1 MDNAPQDHFPDFVTD
16 SDATRRTPAPGSSTV
31 SAGWRPNPRRILWP
45 FLLTLVVVAGT
56 WTPPGELRDA
66 ATRDPVVG
74 MRLVYSDVHI
84 WFAPWFDLLDTLSI
98 LTLPQHWGV
107 VVSMVLGHIG
117 ARLWRVTRRGVRWRA
132 GREALLAAASM
143 GGLLLVYATALLVP
157 RPMARLVVFDADV
170 LVLDVHG
177 HSTPAYDG
185 RSGFTPWWQRRW
197 LERAGFHAAYLTDH
211 LSADTRASLAREQR
225 AALARNPATAGQGV
239 VLLPGVEL
247 QAKGQPVAVL
257 SMSPA
262 DSAWVTA
269 GDVLAGPT
277 LRAANGT
284 SPVIVHK
291 IPSDLSQV
299 AGPADA
305 VAPAVTAIEIANGD
319 PRGLAQALR
328 EHDRIVRI
336 ADSLDLALVSASNH
350 HGWGS
355 TAAAWTLL
363 RLPGWQRL
371 SPDALATSIEE
382 TLRTKRRRAT
392 RVVERRTPELQAGP
406 QLIALVPLMLYELNA
421 TLSPSQRL
429 SWICW
434 IWALFHFGPLVV
446 AWFRGR
452 RVLRSTA

>member
-1 MDNAPQDHFPDFVTD
+1 MTD

-98 LTLPQHWGV
+98 LTLPQHWA
-107 VVSMVLGHIG
+107 VLGSVILAHAV
-117 ARLWRVTRRGVRWRA
+117 ARTWRVRRRGVRWRT
-132 GREALLAAASM
+132 GRELLLAAASI

-157 RPMARLVVFDADV
+157 RPMARLVVFDPDV

-177 HSTPAYDG
+177 HTTPAHDG

-211 LSADTRASLAREQR
+211 LSGETRDSLFRRQREAMAQ
-225 AALARNPATAGQGV
+225 NPPTAGRGV
-239 VLLPGVEL
+239 VLLPGAEL
-247 QAKGQPVAVL
+247 RAKGQPVTML
-257 SMSPA
+257 SMSAA
-262 DSAWVTA
+262 DTGWVVD
-269 GDVLAGPT
+269 GDRLAGPAVR
-277 LRAANGT
+277 RADGHP
-284 SPVIVHK
+284 PVLVHK
-291 IPSDLSQV
+291 LPSDLSQV
-299 AGPADA
+299 AGPADPA
-305 VAPAVTAIEIANGD
+305 APPVTALEMANGD

-328 EHDRIVRI
+328 EHDRLVRV
-336 ADSLDLALVSASNH
+336 ADSLDLALVSSSSH

-355 TAAAWTLL
+355 TAAAWTLM
-363 RLPGWQRL
+363 RLPGWHRQ
-371 SPDALATSIEE
+371 SPESLAASIEA
-382 TLRTKRRRAT
+382 TLRTKRRLAT

-406 QLIALVPLMLYELNA
+406 QLLVLVPLMLYELNA

-452 RVLRSTA
+452 RVLRSAS